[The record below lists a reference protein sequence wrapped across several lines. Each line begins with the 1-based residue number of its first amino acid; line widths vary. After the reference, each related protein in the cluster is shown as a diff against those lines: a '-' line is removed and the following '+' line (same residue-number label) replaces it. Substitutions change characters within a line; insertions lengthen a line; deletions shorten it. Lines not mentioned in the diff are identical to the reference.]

1 MEYYSHKKFIP
12 NAWQEQVRKTTIA
25 VCMCV
30 CVCVRARARVC
41 VCRRACSCHCYLQ
54 KLPKLYHTPVHVTI
68 TGKITLL
75 RCPYT
80 PMCNHMHLHLCARYG
95 SRCPCQ
101 SSVDYGNTKTPSV
114 HLRLGSTTLSQLA
127 PLVGSNQNFPFET
140 NPRYEVFIRFP
151 TVQFSFFTNW
161 VVWGT

>member
-1 MEYYSHKKFIP
+1 MNMEYYSHKKFIP

-114 HLRLGSTTLSQLA
+114 HRRLGSATLRRVA
-127 PLVGSNQNFPFET
+127 AGFPRGRQPE
-140 NPRYEVFIRFP
+140 FP
-151 TVQFSFFTNW
+151 MGVIPN
-161 VVWGT
+161 GTIKLF